1 MMRLSKTLA
10 IALETVGCVVVL
22 TGIII
27 EVSLRAPL
35 GYVLITSGALLVAF
49 GGMIFAKLMRK
60 P

>member
-1 MMRLSKTLA
+1 MMRLTKTLA
-10 IALETVGCVVVL
+10 IAFETVGCVVVL

-27 EVSLRAPL
+27 EVIMGAEV

>member
-1 MMRLSKTLA
+1 MRLSKTLA

>member
-1 MMRLSKTLA
+1 MRLTKTLA
-10 IALETVGCVVVL
+10 IAFETVGCVVVL

>member
-1 MMRLSKTLA
+1 MMRLTKTLA
-10 IALETVGCVVVL
+10 IAFETVGCVVVL